1 MARKLLVFDTHPVQY
16 RVPIWQQMAQNEPG
30 SVHVVY
36 ASDCSVR
43 GAVDKEFGM
52 SFTWDVP
59 MMSGYEHTVLNCE
72 KGTPLTGWGTLT
84 GEGVKEMIERHKP
97 DAILMLGF
105 NFRYDAIA
113 YIHAKRMGIPL
124 WLRCETQDYCF
135 PRSRAKGI
143 VRSILYSTLYKGID
157 KIFYI
162 GELNKEHYLKNGV
175 PANKLFPARYFT
187 VDRFADMDDTEKE
200 SLRKTQRKQAG
211 IADDAI
217 VIGFSGKFIEKK
229 NPRILFQMQ
238 EFLPDDIR
246 SRIHLY
252 FMGSGE
258 LEKELQTMAAE
269 AGRKYGSKAFFSGF
283 VNQTH
288 LPAHYL
294 AMDIMVL
301 PSRKMGETW
310 GLVTNEA
317 MQSGAGVIVSDAVGS
332 SADFKQWERFRVF
345 EEGDPRSLATSVI
358 ALSKFK
364 RSFDWAKGG
373 LENYTVEKTASAL
386 ISTLHQ

>member
-1 MARKLLVFDTHPVQY
+1 MTKEH
-16 RVPIWQQMAQNEPG
+16 PG

-72 KGTPLTGWGTLT
+72 KGTPLTSWGSLT
-84 GEGVKEMIERHKP
+84 GEGVKEMMEKVKP
-97 DAILMLGF
+97 DAVLLVGM
-105 NFRYDAIA
+105 NYRYDAVA
-113 YIHAKRMGIPL
+113 YLTAKRMGIPL

-135 PRSRAKGI
+135 TRSRVKGI
-143 VRSILYSTLYKGID
+143 VRSLIYTAVYKGID
-157 KIFYI
+157 RIFYI
-162 GELNKEHYLKNGV
+162 GELNKLHYRSNGV
-175 PANKLFPARYFT
+175 SEKKLAPARYFT
-187 VDRFADMDDTEKE
+187 VDRFADMTESDKIA
-200 SLRKTQRKQAG
+200 LRKSQRKQVG
-211 IADDAI
+211 IDDNSI
-217 VIGFSGKFIEKK
+217 VVGFSGKFIEKK
-229 NPRILFQMQ
+229 NPKILFEMLSH
-238 EFLPDDIR
+238 LPKELA

-258 LEKELQTMAAE
+258 LEKELRAMAASAE
-269 AGRKYGSKAFFSGF
+269 STYGSKAYFSGF

-294 AMDIMVL
+294 AMDIMAL

-317 MQSGAGVIVSDAVGS
+317 MQSGAAVIVSDAVGS
-332 SADFKQWERFRVF
+332 SVDFKSWERFRVF
-345 EEGDPRSLATSVI
+345 KEGDARELASSVESLE
-358 ALSKFK
+358 KFD
-364 RSFDWAKGG
+364 RSFDWATKG
-373 LENYTVEKTASAL
+373 LQNYTVHKTADAFEKAL
-386 ISTLHQ
+386 GA